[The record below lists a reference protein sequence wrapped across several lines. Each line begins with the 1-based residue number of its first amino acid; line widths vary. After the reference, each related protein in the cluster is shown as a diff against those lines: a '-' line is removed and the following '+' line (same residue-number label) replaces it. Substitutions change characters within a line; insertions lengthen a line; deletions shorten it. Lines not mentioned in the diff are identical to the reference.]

1 MLVLLPASKSAFIK
15 SMVLD
20 FVDFAA
26 LSAVSL
32 YKPLI
37 MISYVILSPVKIIA
51 IMSQKWYGKA
61 QKHED
66 HKM

>member
-1 MLVLLPASKSAFIK
+1 
-15 SMVLD
+15 MVLD